1 MSSQFVPEVEIIP
14 LKVNEEFD
22 LKADG
27 TLTISF
33 NKEIIEPNIILGD
46 PDEYAASQAN
56 SRLLTK
62 KYPVEEVIKLRV
74 IDADLDDTVNKSIC
88 GQQMTEFN
96 GK

>member
-56 SRLLTK
+56 SRLLAK
-62 KYPVEEVIKLRV
+62 KYPVEEVIELRV
-74 IDADLDDTVNKSIC
+74 IDADLDDTVNK
-88 GQQMTEFN
+88 
-96 GK
+96 